1 MQTAKK
7 HDQHGFSQFRLT
19 NKTVNN
25 LSQFDL
31 TPTAK
36 LVLVYLTTCYN
47 PKKADMFPKQKT
59 IAMKLGISERSIVR
73 AISELIKAG
82 LIVVECKYS
91 NRYKFTSKIVSKS
104 PEIEKNFEG
113 ENMSDD
119 LSQNDIQKDDKKS
132 SHDIEPMREHKNEP
146 LKVEDYK
153 ILKAY
158 AQKMGAKNLNAY
170 INKLISSGS
179 AKNIIKEA
187 KQIKAKAQAMSAEV
201 KKNNENLEFSRKYAA
216 KEVTPL
222 WKEIR
227 KQIEKN
233 CSAGGKNVYL

>member
-82 LIVVECKYS
+82 LIVVECK
-91 NRYKFTSKIVSKS
+91 
-104 PEIEKNFEG
+104 
-113 ENMSDD
+113 
-119 LSQNDIQKDDKKS
+119 
-132 SHDIEPMREHKNEP
+132 
-146 LKVEDYK
+146 
-153 ILKAY
+153 ILK
-158 AQKMGAKNLNAY
+158 
-170 INKLISSGS
+170 
-179 AKNIIKEA
+179 
-187 KQIKAKAQAMSAEV
+187 QI
-201 KKNNENLEFSRKYAA
+201 
-216 KEVTPL
+216 
-222 WKEIR
+222 
-227 KQIEKN
+227 
-233 CSAGGKNVYL
+233 